1 MTDETI
7 VPAKPKCI
15 IFDIDG
21 TVALRGDRDPYDLT
35 RVGEDTPNVPVMT
48 IAKLLAFAILF
59 HTDVTEIVFTT
70 GRQAKAKQQTEM
82 WLDHHFG
89 FEYTLMMR
97 ADNDGRPDHVVK
109 DEMRQMIQERM
120 DIVCVFDDR
129 DQVVKMWRDKGIACF
144 QVAPG
149 AF

>member
-1 MTDETI
+1 MTEETTDR
-7 VPAKPKCI
+7 KPKCI

-21 TVALRGDRDPYDLT
+21 TVALRGDRDPHDLT
-35 RVGEDTPNVPVMT
+35 RVGEDTPNAPVMS
-48 IAKLLAFAILF
+48 IAKLLAFGVLF
-59 HTDVTEIVFTT
+59 SIDVASIVFTT

-97 ADNDGRPDHVVK
+97 ADSDGRPDHVVK
-109 DEMRQMIQERM
+109 DEMRQMIEARYE
-120 DIVCVFDDR
+120 IVCVFDDR
-129 DQVVKMWRDKGIACF
+129 DQVVKMWRANNIACF

-149 AF
+149 DF